1 MPLLAPGAAR
11 WRTAIVPRQRGVRM
25 TREPKQAP
33 ERRGGFRGFAHR
45 AWRESE
51 ELELMHRALGFA
63 ALGLVTLIPLL
74 LVISAADPVGGREF
88 PAWLAAALGLSPSAA
103 KDLGPVFGP
112 PGKALSTTTAL
123 GLAGLAAFGLSFVSA
138 VQVGFERIWS
148 LPPARLMSVWRRV
161 VWLAAL
167 IGFLFVAA
175 DTSELPDNSWLRTLL
190 QTLVAT
196 AGSTGFFWWTAR
208 FLLAGRVNWMPLLPG
223 AMLTAAGLV
232 GLRLFSAIVFSPL
245 VISSATSYGA
255 IGTVV
260 VIVSWL
266 IGIGFVLFGGGLL
279 GKLLMDN
286 SAERG
291 NPPAE

>member
-1 MPLLAPGAAR
+1 M
-11 WRTAIVPRQRGVRM
+11 RM
-25 TREPKQAP
+25 TTEPPKAP
-33 ERRGGFRGFAHR
+33 ERQGGFRGFAHR
-45 AWRESE
+45 AWRESQ

-74 LVISAADPVGGREF
+74 LVVSAADPVGGREF
-88 PAWLAAALGLSPSAA
+88 PSWLAAALGLSESAA
-103 KDLGPVFGP
+103 KELNPVFGP
-112 PGKALSTTTAL
+112 PGRALSTTTAL
-123 GLAGLAAFGLSFVSA
+123 SLAGLAAFGLSFVSA
-138 VQVGFERIWS
+138 VQVAFERIWS

-175 DTSELPDNSWLRTLL
+175 DTSLLPNNTWLRTVI
-190 QTLVAT
+190 QTIVAT

-208 FLLAGRVNWMPLLPG
+208 FLLAGRVGWMQLLPG

-232 GLRLFSAIVFSPL
+232 GLRLFSAVVFSPL
-245 VISSATSYGA
+245 VISSAMSYGA

-260 VIVSWL
+260 VITSWL

-279 GKLLMDN
+279 GRLLMEN
-286 SAERG
+286 SAD
-291 NPPAE
+291 

>member
-1 MPLLAPGAAR
+1 MPVLAPGASRRRIA
-11 WRTAIVPRQRGVRM
+11 TIPRQRGVVPM
-25 TREPKQAP
+25 TEEPPQEP
-33 ERRGGFRGFAHR
+33 EERGGWRGFTHR
-45 AWRESE
+45 AWRESQD
-51 ELELMHRALGFA
+51 LELMHRALGFA

-74 LVISAADPVGGREF
+74 LVVSAADPVGGRQF
-88 PAWLAAALGLSPSAA
+88 PGWLAAALGLSSEAT
-103 KDLGPVFGP
+103 KDLVPVFSP
-112 PGKALSTTTAL
+112 ASQALSATTAL
-123 GLAGLAAFGLSFVSA
+123 SLAGLAAFGLSFVSA
-138 VQVGFERIWS
+138 IQVGFERIWA

-175 DTSELPDNSWLRTLL
+175 DTSLLPADSWVRTVV
-190 QTLVAT
+190 QTVVAT

-245 VISSATSYGA
+245 VVSSAMAYGA

-260 VIVSWL
+260 VITSWL

-279 GKLLMDN
+279 GRLLMEH
-286 SAERG
+286 SAD
-291 NPPAE
+291 

>member
-1 MPLLAPGAAR
+1 MPVLAPGASKR
-11 WRTAIVPRQRGVRM
+11 RVPAIPRQRGVRM
-25 TREPKQAP
+25 TTEPTHEP
-33 ERRGGFRGFAHR
+33 EERGGVRGFAHR
-45 AWRESE
+45 AWRESQD
-51 ELELMHRALGFA
+51 LELMHRALGFA

-74 LVISAADPVGGREF
+74 LVVSAADPVGGRAF
-88 PAWLAAALGLSPSAA
+88 PSWIAAALGLSSTAA
-103 KDLGPVFGP
+103 KDLIPVFGP
-112 PGKALSTTTAL
+112 PGRALTTTTAL

-138 VQVGFERIWS
+138 VQVGFERIWA

-175 DTSELPDNSWLRTLL
+175 DTSLLPRDSLLRTVV

-196 AGSTGFFWWTAR
+196 AGSTGFFWWSAR
-208 FLLAGRVNWMPLLPG
+208 FLLAGRVSWVPLLPG

-232 GLRLFSAIVFSPL
+232 GLRLFSAVVFSPL
-245 VISSATSYGA
+245 VVSSATAYGA

-260 VIVSWL
+260 VLTSWL

-279 GKLLMDN
+279 GRLLMEHAAD
-286 SAERG
+286 
-291 NPPAE
+291 

>member
-1 MPLLAPGAAR
+1 MPVLAPRASKRRPAN
-11 WRTAIVPRQRGVRM
+11 VPRQRGVRM
-25 TREPKQAP
+25 TTEPPQAP
-33 ERRGGFRGFAHR
+33 ERPPGFHGFAHR
-45 AWRESE
+45 AWRESQD
-51 ELELMHRALGFA
+51 LELMHRALGFA

-74 LVISAADPVGGREF
+74 LVVSAASPVGGREF
-88 PAWLAAALGLSPSAA
+88 PAWLAAALGLSSQAA
-103 KDLGPVFGP
+103 KDLGPVFGTP
-112 PGKALSTTTAL
+112 KQALSATTAL
-123 GLAGLAAFGLSFVSA
+123 SLAGLAAFGLSFVSA

-161 VWLAAL
+161 VWLAGL

-175 DTSELPDNSWLRTLL
+175 DTSLMPHNLLRTVV
-190 QTLVAT
+190 QTVFAT
-196 AGSTGFFWWTAR
+196 AGSTAFFWWTAR

-245 VISSATSYGA
+245 VVSSAEAYGA

-260 VIVSWL
+260 VITSWL

-279 GKLLMDN
+279 GRLLMEH
-286 SAERG
+286 SAD
-291 NPPAE
+291 

>member
-1 MPLLAPGAAR
+1 MTTEPG
-11 WRTAIVPRQRGVRM
+11 
-25 TREPKQAP
+25 QAP
-33 ERRGGFRGFAHR
+33 EGRGGFRGFAHR
-45 AWRESE
+45 AFRESQ

-74 LVISAADPVGGREF
+74 LVVSAADPVGGREF
-88 PAWLAAALGLSPSAA
+88 PSWLGAALGLSSSAA

-112 PGKALSTTTAL
+112 PKKALSATTAL

-138 VQVGFERIWS
+138 VQVGFERIWA

-175 DTSELPDNSWLRTLL
+175 DTSMLPDDSWLRTVV

-196 AGSTGFFWWTAR
+196 AGSTAFFWWTAR

-232 GLRLFSAIVFSPL
+232 GLRLFSAVVFSPL
-245 VISSATSYGA
+245 VVSSAIAYGA

-266 IGIGFVLFGGGLL
+266 IGIGFVLFGGGML
-279 GKLLMDN
+279 GRLLMEN
-286 SAERG
+286 SADRV
-291 NPPAE
+291 N

>member
-1 MPLLAPGAAR
+1 VPVFAPGASR
-11 WRTAIVPRQRGVRM
+11 RRIVAIPRQRGVVRV
-25 TREPKQAP
+25 TTEPPQEP
-33 ERRGGFRGFAHR
+33 EGRGGLRGFAHR
-45 AWRESE
+45 AWQESQD
-51 ELELMHRALGFA
+51 LELMHRALGFS
-63 ALGLVTLIPLL
+63 ALGLVTLLPLL
-74 LVISAADPVGGREF
+74 LVVSAADPVGGREF
-88 PAWLAAALGLSPSAA
+88 PSWLAAALGLSTAAA
-103 KDLGPVFGP
+103 KDLHPVFGP
-112 PGKALSTTTAL
+112 AKTALSATTAL

-138 VQVGFERIWS
+138 VQVGFERIWA

-175 DTSELPDNSWLRTLL
+175 DTSLLPRDSWVRTAVQLI
-190 QTLVAT
+190 VAT

-232 GLRLFSAIVFSPL
+232 GLRLFSAVVFSPL
-245 VISSATSYGA
+245 VVSSATAYGA

-260 VIVSWL
+260 VITSWL

-279 GKLLMDN
+279 GRLLMEH
-286 SAERG
+286 SAD
-291 NPPAE
+291 

>member
-1 MPLLAPGAAR
+1 MPLLAPGASR

-25 TREPKQAP
+25 TTEPSQAP
-33 ERRGGFRGFAHR
+33 EGRGGFRGFAHR
-45 AWRESE
+45 AWRENQ

-74 LVISAADPVGGREF
+74 LVVSAADPVGGREF
-88 PAWLAAALGLSPSAA
+88 PAWLAAALGLSSAAA

-112 PGKALSTTTAL
+112 PGKALSATTAL

-138 VQVGFERIWS
+138 VQVGFERIWA

-167 IGFLFVAA
+167 VGFLFVAA
-175 DTSELPDNSWLRTLL
+175 DTSLLPRDSWLRTLI
-190 QTLVAT
+190 QTVFAT
-196 AGSTGFFWWTAR
+196 AGSTAFFWWSAR

-232 GLRLFSAIVFSPL
+232 GLRLFSAVVFSPL
-245 VISSATSYGA
+245 VISSAIAYGA

-260 VIVSWL
+260 VITSWL

-279 GKLLMDN
+279 GRLLMEN
-286 SAERG
+286 SADRVK
-291 NPPAE
+291 